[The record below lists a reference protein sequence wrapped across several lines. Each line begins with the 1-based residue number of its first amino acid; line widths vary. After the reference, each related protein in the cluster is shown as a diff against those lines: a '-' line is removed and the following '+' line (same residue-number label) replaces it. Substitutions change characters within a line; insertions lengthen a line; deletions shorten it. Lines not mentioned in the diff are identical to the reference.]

1 MPLSDT
7 EAQLLLVRKIGD
19 VDPDTGDPVQ
29 PTSVGGTGIVLANI
43 TRLWSSHSS
52 KANLSTT
59 LRDLYVQRDG
69 LDLVIGVLERLV
81 DLVAINGA
89 VNVRLSQRIQA
100 RQKQRDAVQSEIQ
113 RIEAA
118 LPSNSS
124 AGRLSVGPIAAVTPI
139 SRPSWGDLPPNAS
152 PYGPDAND
160 PRYGGSPYW
169 PQRFYQ
175 GR

>member
-7 EAQLLLVRKIGD
+7 EAQLLIVRRIGD
-19 VDPDTGDPVQ
+19 VDPETGDPVQ
-29 PTSVGGTGIVLANI
+29 PTSTGGTGIVLANI
-43 TRLWSSHSS
+43 TRLWAQHAS
-52 KANLSTT
+52 KATLSTT

-81 DLVAINGA
+81 DMVAINGA
-89 VNVRLSQRIQA
+89 VSLRLSQRIAA

-118 LPSNSS
+118 LPTS
-124 AGRLSVGPIAAVTPI
+124 AGTGALAVGPIATVAPI
-139 SRPSWGDLPPNAS
+139 SRPAWGDLPPNSS